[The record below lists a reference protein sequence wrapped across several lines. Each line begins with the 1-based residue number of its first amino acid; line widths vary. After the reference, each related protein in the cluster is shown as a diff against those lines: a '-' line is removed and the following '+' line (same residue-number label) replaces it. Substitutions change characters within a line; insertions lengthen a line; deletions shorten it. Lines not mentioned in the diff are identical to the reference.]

1 MYIVCICFCFCFF
14 FADFLHCN
22 HCVVFFVF
30 VFLQS
35 APQDDVDILIIKVA
49 PKGDEKVL
57 LVSYNLQA
65 ACDVPRGL
73 MNRIPDISESVT
85 GFAEKHG
92 IINVLQRLSTIASE
106 FEKVFRDVRSA
117 ALWPSPEL
125 SELSK
130 LFRNVVVTYQK
141 NIQVL
146 INAVIDF
153 LRETKYKLPGMD
165 EATLPEICRKIKFI
179 IAEML
184 EKLANNL
191 EIYFSPIM
199 ENFNT
204 VEMTFPS
211 GKVITVA
218 EVQENVRSNLKSL
231 LAMMADVMKQME
243 SLDVFLE
250 KLGQIIQEAVDE
262 AQKFV
267 DAMKSNI
274 LEAIAAPLNTFYKK
288 LLRSLDEIEALFVFG
303 VMFPLSQLLSY
314 FYTEFEEVLNAN
326 NGLQQIELPF
336 PFFQ

>member
-1 MYIVCICFCFCFF
+1 M
-14 FADFLHCN
+14 
-22 HCVVFFVF
+22 
-30 VFLQS
+30 QS
-35 APQDDVDILIIKVA
+35 APQDDIDILIIRAA

-65 ACDVPRGL
+65 ARDVSIGL
-73 MNRIPDISESVT
+73 MDSLSDISLSIT
-85 GFAEKHG
+85 RFAEKYG
-92 IINVLQRLSTIASE
+92 LTIPRERLYKILRE
-106 FEKVFRDVRSA
+106 FEIVYADVRSYVRNA
-117 ALWPSPEL
+117 SPDL

-165 EATLPEICRKIKFI
+165 EATLPEICTKIKSV

-199 ENFNT
+199 EDFNK
-204 VEMTFPS
+204 VEMVFPT

-218 EVQENVRSNLKSL
+218 EFKENVRSTLKSL
-231 LAMMADVMKQME
+231 LAMVADVMKQVE

-250 KLGQIIQEAVDE
+250 KLGQMIQEVVAK
-262 AQKFV
+262 AQEFV
-267 DAMKSNI
+267 DSVKSDI
-274 LEAIAAPLNTFYKK
+274 LEAVAAPLNTFYKK
-288 LLRSLDEIEALFVFG
+288 LLEFSNDLEGIIVFG
-303 VMFPLSQLLSY
+303 IFFPLGQLLEYISTA
-314 FYTEFEEVLNAN
+314 FDEVLNAN
-326 NGLQQIELPF
+326 NGMQQIELPF

>member
-1 MYIVCICFCFCFF
+1 M
-14 FADFLHCN
+14 
-22 HCVVFFVF
+22 
-30 VFLQS
+30 QS
-35 APQDDVDILIIKVA
+35 APQDDIDILIIRAA

-65 ACDVPRGL
+65 ARDVSIGL
-73 MNRIPDISESVT
+73 MDSLSDISLSIT
-85 GFAEKHG
+85 RFAEKYG
-92 IINVLQRLSTIASE
+92 LTIPRERLYKILRE
-106 FEKVFRDVRSA
+106 FEIVYADVRSYVRNA
-117 ALWPSPEL
+117 SPDL

-165 EATLPEICRKIKFI
+165 EATLPEICTKIKSV

-199 ENFNT
+199 EDFNK
-204 VEMTFPS
+204 VEMVFPT

-218 EVQENVRSNLKSL
+218 EFKENMRSTLKGL
-231 LAMMADVMKQME
+231 LAMVADVMKQVE

-250 KLGQIIQEAVDE
+250 KLGQMIQEVVAK
-262 AQKFV
+262 AQEFV
-267 DAMKSNI
+267 DSVKSDI
-274 LEAIAAPLNTFYKK
+274 LEAVAAPLNTFYKK
-288 LLRSLDEIEALFVFG
+288 LLEFSNDLEGIIVFG
-303 VMFPLSQLLSY
+303 IFFPLGQLLEYISTA
-314 FYTEFEEVLNAN
+314 FDEVLNAN
-326 NGLQQIELPF
+326 NGMQQIELPF

>member
-1 MYIVCICFCFCFF
+1 MH
-14 FADFLHCN
+14 LHDCLYCN
-22 HCVVFFVF
+22 HCGF
-30 VFLQS
+30 FLQS
-35 APQDDVDILIIKVA
+35 APQDDVDILIIRAA

-65 ACDVPRGL
+65 ARDVSTGL
-73 MNRIPDISESVT
+73 MNSLPDISISIT
-85 GFAEKHG
+85 RFAEKYG
-92 IINVLQRLSTIASE
+92 LIIPHQRLLKIARE
-106 FEKVFRDVRSA
+106 FEIVYADVRSY
-117 ALWPSPEL
+117 ALQASPEL

-165 EATLPEICRKIKFI
+165 EATLPEICTKIKST

-199 ENFNT
+199 EDFNT
-204 VEMTFPS
+204 VEMVFPT

-218 EVQENVRSNLKSL
+218 EFKENVRSTLKSL
-231 LAMMADVMKQME
+231 LAMVADVMKQVE

-250 KLGQIIQEAVDE
+250 KLGQIIQEVVDK
-262 AQKFV
+262 AQEFV
-267 DAMKSNI
+267 DSVKSSI
-274 LEAIAAPLNTFYKK
+274 LEAVATPLNTFYKK
-288 LLRSLDEIEALFVFG
+288 LLKFFNDLEGIFVFG
-303 VMFPLSQLLSY
+303 ILFPLGQLLEYIS
-314 FYTEFEEVLNAN
+314 TEFEKVLNAN
-326 NGLQQIELPF
+326 NGMQQIELPF

>member
-1 MYIVCICFCFCFF
+1 MFFGCTYIIH
-14 FADFLHCN
+14 LHDCLYCN
-22 HCVVFFVF
+22 HC

-35 APQDDVDILIIKVA
+35 APQDDVDILIIRAA

-65 ACDVPRGL
+65 ARDVSTGW
-73 MNRIPDISESVT
+73 MNRLPDISFSVT
-85 GFAEKHG
+85 GFAEKYG
-92 IINVLQRLSTIASE
+92 IIIARERIFKILREVEIVYADARSYALS
-106 FEKVFRDVRSA
+106 
-117 ALWPSPEL
+117 PSPEL

-165 EATLPEICRKIKFI
+165 EATLPEICTKIKSI

-184 EKLANNL
+184 EKLADNL
-191 EIYFSPIM
+191 DKYFSPIM
-199 ENFNT
+199 EEFNT
-204 VEMTFPS
+204 VELVFPT

-218 EVQENVRSNLKSL
+218 EFQENVRSTLKSL
-231 LAMMADVMKQME
+231 LAMVADVMKQVE

-250 KLGQIIQEAVDE
+250 KLGQLIQEVVDK
-262 AQKFV
+262 AQEFV
-267 DAMKSNI
+267 GSMKSNI
-274 LEAIAAPLNTFYKK
+274 LEAVAAPLNTFYKT
-288 LLRSLDEIEALFVFG
+288 LLRSLDDLEGVLVFG
-303 VMFPLSQLLSY
+303 IMFPLGQFLNYIS
-314 FYTEFEEVLNAN
+314 TEFEEVLNAN
-326 NGLQQIELPF
+326 NGTQQIELPF